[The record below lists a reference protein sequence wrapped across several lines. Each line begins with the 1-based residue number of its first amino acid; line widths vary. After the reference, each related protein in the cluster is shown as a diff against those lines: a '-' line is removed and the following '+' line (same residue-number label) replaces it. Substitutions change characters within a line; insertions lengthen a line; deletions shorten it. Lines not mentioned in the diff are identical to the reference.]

1 MPDLQSE
8 LSKVIND
15 WSEPEMTQPTSH
27 PTFAAPANTSRA
39 TAEYVMAN
47 PGLTRKEICDNLS
60 AQGHHRATVYA
71 LLVQMSRQN
80 RITEVNGTVTAKYT
94 EYTPLMSFKAWAK
107 MQAAAQPRK
116 HVTLVSKSTGKV
128 FNPRPAQEAP
138 QINSAWDADVML
150 NSLSIVQARA
160 LYDSL
165 RKIFGG

>member
-15 WSEPEMTQPTSH
+15 WSEPEMTQTTSH

-80 RITEVNGTVTAKYT
+80 RTSEVNGKVTAKYT

-107 MQAAAQPRK
+107 QNAKPVKVKAPKAAP
-116 HVTLVSKSTGKV
+116 V
-128 FNPRPAQEAP
+128 QETP
-138 QINSAWDADVML
+138 QINSTWDADVML
-150 NSLSIVQARA
+150 NNLSIVQARA